1 MPEEIMPWEPRT
13 VKSFEDFV
21 AQWVCMPKAVAWVLL
36 VLCAAGTVCG
46 QGAAAATPVQT
57 QTDEYT
63 RYELLSTESSS
74 FAIPYEVTATTA
86 GAFNPIRKGSVASG
100 IRSMHRFE
108 VYDLIFRSGK
118 RIQDAGGNHALG
130 TAHSEKLRRLRCA
143 MAMHA
148 QGGGVGAPCVVCG
161 RDGVRAG
168 GGCGRA
174 RANADGRVHALRTA
188 VGGELKFGD
197 PLRGDGYHR
206 RGIQSDPQGQRGQ
219 RHSQYASI

>member
-21 AQWVCMPKAVAWVLL
+21 AQWLCMPKAVAWVLL

-46 QGAAAATPVQT
+46 QGAAAAAPVQT

-74 FAIPYEVTATTA
+74 FAIRYEVTATTA

-148 QGGGVGAPCVVCG
+148 QGGLPFSHASASQNLPLKNGARLPSLSGLDSDRDHEALGKTVRRRTRRMLSQAQRTG
-161 RDGVRAG
+161 R
-168 GGCGRA
+168 
-174 RANADGRVHALRTA
+174 RVLMDNMPTA
-188 VGGELKFGD
+188 KPKSSV
-197 PLRGDGYHR
+197 
-206 RGIQSDPQGQRGQ
+206 
-219 RHSQYASI
+219 

>member
-1 MPEEIMPWEPRT
+1 MPEEIMPWEPCT

-21 AQWVCMPKAVAWVLL
+21 AQWLCMPKAVAWVLL

-46 QGAAAATPVQT
+46 QGAAAAAPVQT

-74 FAIPYEVTATTA
+74 FAIRYEVTATTA

-148 QGGGVGAPCVVCG
+148 QGGLPFSHASASQNLPLKNGA
-161 RDGVRAG
+161 R
-168 GGCGRA
+168 
-174 RANADGRVHALRTA
+174 
-188 VGGELKFGD
+188 
-197 PLRGDGYHR
+197 
-206 RGIQSDPQGQRGQ
+206 
-219 RHSQYASI
+219 

>member
-21 AQWVCMPKAVAWVLL
+21 AQWLCMPKAVAWVLL

-46 QGAAAATPVQT
+46 QGAAAAAPVQT

-63 RYELLSTESSS
+63 RYELLPTESSS
-74 FAIPYEVTATTA
+74 FAIRYEVTATTA

-108 VYDLIFRSGK
+108 VFEVYDLIFRSGK

-130 TAHSEKLRRLRCA
+130 TAHRIVQCGMSLDRE
-143 MAMHA
+143 
-148 QGGGVGAPCVVCG
+148 VVSN
-161 RDGVRAG
+161 AG
-168 GGCGRA
+168 
-174 RANADGRVHALRTA
+174 
-188 VGGELKFGD
+188 
-197 PLRGDGYHR
+197 
-206 RGIQSDPQGQRGQ
+206 
-219 RHSQYASI
+219 